1 LIYKTKDEGNVT
13 VKTMRKSKAKNK
25 NPFSDEAITGPEPTW
40 EGTDTWTAEKYY
52 RERGR
57 TPYFYSY
64 YHKSKDFIPWVVDYM
79 KTNGY
84 SNEDIKSYKAAED
97 WRTKSTLAGYVRAL
111 SKGMPENH
119 DGISEYLDTLTG
131 VSATSLRDAS
141 NIVNQQIE
149 EIVAYGK
156 TMKVEKE
163 EEEEI
168 TSTKYKPSI
177 QQLLFNKSLEMSDE
191 IDEFVEE
198 YDGTTAMLSSFD
210 PQRMLLIVGAKPNH
224 AKIIASIYKPAF
236 DDFEELINPPSTKKM
251 NELEKDL
258 HEQLQEG
265 YSHLS
270 KNIIKNQFKMYKTI
284 MDACDNIVLKGK
296 VTRKP
301 RKKKAISAEKQVS
314 KFKYLD
320 HHPETKSISVNP
332 ADLVGANI
340 AIVYN
345 SKTRKLGVYHAQNV
359 DPTGM
364 GRDGS
369 GFSVKGTTITGF
381 DPLTS
386 VQKTLRKPL
395 VQLAMFKKITKRALS
410 KEFDAINSVEI
421 KMNGRFNDHS
431 LIIKVF

>member
-1 LIYKTKDEGNVT
+1 
-13 VKTMRKSKAKNK
+13 MRKSKAKNK

-198 YDGTTAMLSSFD
+198 YDGTTTMLSSFD

-332 ADLVGANI
+332 ADIVGASSI
-340 AIVYN
+340 IVYN
-345 SKTRKLGVYHAQNV
+345 SKTRKLGVYQAQNV

-369 GFSVKGTTITGF
+369 GLSVKGTTIQGY
-381 DPLTS
+381 DPNIS
-386 VQKTLRKPL
+386 VQKTLRKPIE
-395 VQLAMFKKITKRALS
+395 QLAKFKKIAKRS
-410 KEFDAINSVEI
+410 FKKEFDAINSVEI